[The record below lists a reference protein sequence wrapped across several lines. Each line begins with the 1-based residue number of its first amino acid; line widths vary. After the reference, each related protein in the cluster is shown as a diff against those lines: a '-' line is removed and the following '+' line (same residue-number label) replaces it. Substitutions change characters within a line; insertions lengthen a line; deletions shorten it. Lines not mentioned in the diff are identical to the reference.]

1 MNKIRVCLAT
11 FLLIT
16 CNTCFSQLLNLE
28 LPSLELP
35 RLGVNNSQPP
45 TNNYQNYPQPTSLNQ
60 TQPMTIITPSGQT
73 INGTTW
79 TTQQPGTIN
88 GGTFFMPSK

>member
-16 CNTCFSQLLNLE
+16 CNTCFSQLL
-28 LPSLELP
+28 SLELP

-60 TQPMTIITPSGQT
+60 TQPMTIITPGGQT